1 MIQVAPSKYRTI
13 CKYMY
18 KIGESQFFRVKNDIF
33 TPFSAFFPVGRYRA
47 DVIETPGR
55 DASMVGPTG

>member
-1 MIQVAPSKYRTI
+1 MIQVAPSKNRTI
-13 CKYMY
+13 CEYMY
-18 KIGESQFFRVKNDIF
+18 NSGNLKLFRVKNDIF

-55 DASMVGPTG
+55 DAAMVGPTG